1 MQIIIGLT
9 VAALFLVA
17 ASLLLYLEHR
27 ENERERIWRGRQD
40 LDALQRITNKATPEE
55 RTVSPAASLVRVGP
69 FTTPEEAQKHH
80 ERNYA
85 ALNGCLKAIEAAGLT
100 SEEAQTIPAQ
110 LEKAVAFESVQQLHS
125 AAFKAF
131 EISKEPDGKG
141 GWKDEPEGY
150 SCFTAY
156 GNRKVKI
163 GTADNYR
170 TYEIRP

>member
-1 MQIIIGLT
+1 MSI
-9 VAALFLVA
+9 AAIVLSVISMILGGVNLLFMVLICA
-17 ASLLLYLEHR
+17 AWKDFK
-27 ENERERIWRGRQD
+27 ENWER
-40 LDALQRITNKATPEE
+40 LKEE
-55 RTVSPAASLVRVGP
+55 VKSEECTVSPAASLARVGP
-69 FTTPEEAQKHH
+69 FTPEEAQKHH

-110 LEKAVAFESVQQLHS
+110 LEKAVAFASVRQLHS
-125 AAFKAF
+125 ATFKAF
-131 EISKEPDGKG
+131 EISREPDGKG

-156 GNRKVKI
+156 GNRKVRI

>member
-1 MQIIIGLT
+1 MSI
-9 VAALFLVA
+9 AAIVLSVISMILGGVNLLFMVLICA
-17 ASLLLYLEHR
+17 AWKDFK
-27 ENERERIWRGRQD
+27 ENWER
-40 LDALQRITNKATPEE
+40 LKEE
-55 RTVSPAASLVRVGP
+55 VKSEECTVSPAASLASVGP
-69 FTTPEEAQKHH
+69 FTPEEAQKHH

-110 LEKAVAFESVQQLHS
+110 LEKAVAFASVRQLHS
-125 AAFKAF
+125 ATFKAF
-131 EISKEPDGKG
+131 EISREPDGKG

-156 GNRKVKI
+156 GNRKVRI

>member
-1 MQIIIGLT
+1 MSI
-9 VAALFLVA
+9 AAIVLSVISMILGGVNLLFMVLICA
-17 ASLLLYLEHR
+17 AWKDFK
-27 ENERERIWRGRQD
+27 ENWER
-40 LDALQRITNKATPEE
+40 LKEE
-55 RTVSPAASLVRVGP
+55 VKTEECTVSPAASLARVGP
-69 FTTPEEAQKHH
+69 FTPEEAQKHH

-100 SEEAQTIPAQ
+100 SEEAQTIPVQ
-110 LEKAVAFESVQQLHS
+110 LEKAVAFASVRQLHS
-125 AAFKAF
+125 ATFKAF
-131 EISKEPDGKG
+131 EISREPDGKG

-156 GNRKVKI
+156 GNRKVRI

>member
-1 MQIIIGLT
+1 MPI
-9 VAALFLVA
+9 AAIVLSVISMILGGVNLLFMVLICA
-17 ASLLLYLEHR
+17 AWKDFK
-27 ENERERIWRGRQD
+27 ENWER
-40 LDALQRITNKATPEE
+40 LKEE
-55 RTVSPAASLVRVGP
+55 VKSEECTVSPAASLARVGP
-69 FTTPEEAQKHH
+69 FTPEEAQKHH

-110 LEKAVAFESVQQLHS
+110 LEKAVAFASVRQLHS
-125 AAFKAF
+125 ATFKAF
-131 EISKEPDGKG
+131 EISREPDGKG

-156 GNRKVKI
+156 GNRKVRI